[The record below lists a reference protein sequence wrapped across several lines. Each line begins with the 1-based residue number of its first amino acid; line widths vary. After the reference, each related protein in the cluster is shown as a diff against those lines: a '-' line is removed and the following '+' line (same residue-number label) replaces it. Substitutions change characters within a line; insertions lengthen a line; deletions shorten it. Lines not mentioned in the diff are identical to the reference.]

1 MVLFAFL
8 TDHSDGSMGNEPW
21 GMTRADGQPVG
32 KVFAVVRGKEDARL
46 EGGEMRAL
54 EEVDNS
60 GCVLNMKSR
69 GLGDPLDQK
78 GGGKKRT

>member
-1 MVLFAFL
+1 MCLKCVC
-8 TDHSDGSMGNEPW
+8 
-21 GMTRADGQPVG
+21 
-32 KVFAVVRGKEDARL
+32 VRGKEDSRL

-78 GGGKKRT
+78 GGGKKRTEDNSDF